1 MSQVT
6 DVAEKEIQEP
16 MGDQVMTTEPDL
28 RLCVFVVLFT
38 FNKYSEFFCFSVN
51 LNSCNS
57 WTVEDGF

>member
-38 FNKYSEFFCFSVN
+38 FNKYSEFFVS
-51 LNSCNS
+51 LLI
-57 WTVEDGF
+57 